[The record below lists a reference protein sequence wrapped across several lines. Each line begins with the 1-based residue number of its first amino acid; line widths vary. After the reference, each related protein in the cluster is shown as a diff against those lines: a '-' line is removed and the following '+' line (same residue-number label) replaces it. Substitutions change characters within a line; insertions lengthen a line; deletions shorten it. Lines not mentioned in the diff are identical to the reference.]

1 MKEAGKIFLGAV
13 IIAMVAALIGLG
25 VNLVSPKGIPWIY
38 APPKDLVLAGI
49 KVPIIDE
56 KQAYGFFKQG
66 DTLFVD
72 AREEEDFGDSHIKG
86 AISLPSPQVEE
97 RLPAIEPLLP
107 KESRIVLYCSG
118 PDCNMAQEVALVLAQ
133 LGYKRLYIMAAGL
146 PAWKR
151 AGFPVEGE

>member
-97 RLPAIEPLLP
+97 RLPVIEPLLP

-118 PDCNMAQEVALVLAQ
+118 PD
-133 LGYKRLYIMAAGL
+133 
-146 PAWKR
+146 
-151 AGFPVEGE
+151 